1 MNNHNKLN
9 YSVRWLCSC
18 FLLSFFSQF
27 NTAVAAGADA
37 YPFTIEA
44 LHERHQ
50 DEITA
55 LHTYEAYAEQAR
67 ADGYPNIAHLFR
79 SLAASE
85 GVHANNF
92 KNLLEALGEK
102 SRAKVLTDIK
112 VLDTRQN
119 LKNAVEVEAQEIDH
133 EYPAILKKISPENH
147 KRAMQYIDYAWKSEK
162 QHRELITKMQKGT
175 KKFWFS
181 FLVDAIEGD
190 PVDYHVCQI
199 CGSTLTELPK
209 NQCAICEHPVS
220 NYTLMKRV
228 DPLEIKPDI
237 LDDF

>member
-1 MNNHNKLN
+1 MNDHNKLKR
-9 YSVRWLCSC
+9 SVRWLCTC
-18 FLLSFFSQF
+18 LLLSFFSQF

-50 DEITA
+50 DEIIA
-55 LHTYEAYAEQAR
+55 LHTYQAYADQAR

-85 GVHANNF
+85 AVHANNF
-92 KNLLEALGEK
+92 KNLLKALGEE
-102 SRAKVLTDIK
+102 SRAKVSTDIK

-133 EYPAILKKISPENH
+133 EYPAILKRISQENH
-147 KRAMQYIDYAWKSEK
+147 KGAMQSIEYAWKAEK
-162 QHRELITKMQKGT
+162 QHRELIKKMLKGT
-175 KKFWFS
+175 KKVWFS
-181 FLVDAIEGD
+181 FLVDVIEGD

-209 NQCAICEHPVS
+209 NHCAICEHPVS
-220 NYTLMKRV
+220 NYMLMERV
-228 DPLEIKPDI
+228 DPLETEPDI
-237 LDDF
+237 LDDY

>member
-1 MNNHNKLN
+1 MNKHNKVN
-9 YSVRWLCSC
+9 HSIHWLCAC
-18 FLLSFFSQF
+18 LFLSLFSQF
-27 NTAVAAGADA
+27 NIAVAAGADD
-37 YPFTIEA
+37 YRFTIEA
-44 LHERHQ
+44 LHQRYQ

-55 LHTYEAYAEQAR
+55 LHKYQAYADQAR

-85 GVHANNF
+85 AVHANNF
-92 KNLLEALGEK
+92 NNLLKAFGEK
-102 SRAKVLTDIK
+102 SKAKVPPDIK

-133 EYPAILKKISPENH
+133 EYPAILKKISQENH
-147 KRAMQYIDYAWKSEK
+147 KGAMQAIDYAWKSEK
-162 QHRELITKMQKGT
+162 QHRELIKKMQKGT

-181 FLVDAIEGD
+181 FLVDVIEGD

-209 NQCAICEHPVS
+209 IKCSICEHPVS
-220 NYTLMKRV
+220 NFTLMKRV
-228 DPLEIKPDI
+228 DPLNTESDI
-237 LDDF
+237 LDDY